1 MLPLGI
7 RVAVRSLARRPAF
20 SAAAILT
27 IALGVGANCAV
38 YGIVHAVLL
47 RPLPFRDPHRLVDV
61 RETHPELAAFQVAF
75 PDFTDWQ
82 AGGHSFAG
90 LAAYTFE
97 AMNRA
102 TLLGQGEP
110 LQIQATMATPSLFTL
125 LGIQPLDGRV
135 FTAAEDHARSHV
147 AVISE
152 NLWRRKF
159 NSAPDIAGRAVR
171 LDNEVFTIAGV
182 IRQPQALPAW
192 ADLWMP
198 MSLIEPGLRG
208 TRKFHPLEV
217 VGRLRDGVTVVQ
229 AQAEMESMSRHL
241 ASAHPDTN
249 RTVGAVVLPLAGR
262 ITGSVRPVLLMVWAA
277 VGLVLLISC
286 ANLAHLMMERAA
298 DRSREVAIR
307 LSLGAPRSALVRQFL
322 TESVL
327 LAAAGG
333 TLGLVLA
340 AWIAPVLRRLAE
352 QRIPRLDSGSFDWP
366 VWMFGVI
373 LAVACGLLFGIPAS
387 FQALRGS
394 AAQAMKSG
402 RGSESSFGRSRLGAV
417 LVTSEIALAVVVLAG
432 AALLVRSFAGLLRE
446 DPGFRSRQVLAAN
459 VVFPASR
466 FKTWDEAGRF
476 FRQVLTPRLRSIPGV
491 EAVATANCA
500 PFSLAPNEHI
510 RFATRFGLVGRTF
523 EPGRYPVAQLRWVS
537 EDYFRV
543 LGIPLKSGR
552 VFTARDVSQPS
563 YIVNETLARRFFPGE
578 DPVGK
583 QLLMDVVSPSPNKVD
598 IVGVVGDVREFSLD
612 EPPEPTLYIAATS
625 LQMAML
631 IGTSGS
637 AASIAQPVQAA
648 LRGADE
654 EASISHVEPLSGYV
668 SASLAR
674 ERFALWLMGAFAI
687 LAALLVATGVGGVVG
702 YAVTRRIREFGIRAA
717 VGASPRELLLMM
729 VRETLATALPGIAA
743 GLALAVAFGTLAR
756 TMLFR
761 VSPADPAS
769 FAAVTLATLAICA
782 VAALLPARR
791 ASRVD
796 PSIALRDE

>member
-1 MLPLGI
+1 MVPLGI
-7 RVAVRSLARRPAF
+7 RSAVRSLARRPVF

-27 IALGVGANCAV
+27 IALGIGANSAV
-38 YGIVHAVLL
+38 YSIVHAVLL
-47 RPLPFRDPHRLVDV
+47 SPLPFRDPDRLVDV

-75 PDFTDWQ
+75 PDFVDWQ
-82 AGGHSFAG
+82 AGAHSFAG

-110 LQIQATMATPSLFTL
+110 LQIQATMATPNLFPL
-125 LGIQPLDGRV
+125 LGIQPLRGRV
-135 FTAAEDHARSHV
+135 FTSAEDHAQSHV

-152 NLWRRKF
+152 KLWRQKF
-159 NSAPDIAGRAVR
+159 NSAGDIVGRTVR
-171 LDNEVFTIAGV
+171 LDDEVFTVVGV
-182 IRQPQALPAW
+182 VRQPQALPAW

-198 MSLIEPGLRG
+198 MSLIEKGLRSV
-208 TRKFHPLEV
+208 RKFHPLEV
-217 VGRLRDGVTVVQ
+217 VGRLRDGVTVEG
-229 AQAEMESMSRHL
+229 AQAEMEGMARRL
-241 ASAHPDTN
+241 AAAHPDTN

-262 ITGSVRPVLLMVWAA
+262 ITGSVRPVLLMVWGA

-307 LSLGAPRSALVRQFL
+307 LSLGAPRVALVRQFL

-327 LAAAGG
+327 LAMAGG

-340 AWIAPVLRRLAE
+340 AWISPLLRGLAE
-352 QRIPRLDSGSFDWP
+352 QRIPRLDSESFGWP
-366 VWMFGVI
+366 VWMFGVV

-394 AAQAMKSG
+394 AAQAMKAG
-402 RGSESSFGRSRLGAV
+402 RGSETSFGRSRLGAV
-417 LVTSEIALAVVVLAG
+417 LVASEIALAVVVLAG
-432 AALLVRSFAGLLRE
+432 AALLVRSFAGLLDE
-446 DPGFRSRQVLAAN
+446 NPGFRAQKTLAVN

-466 FKTWDEAGRF
+466 FKTWDAAGQF
-476 FRQVLTPRLRSIPGV
+476 FRQVLTPRLRSVPGV

-500 PFSLAPNEHI
+500 PFSLAPNEHT
-510 RFATRFGLVGRTF
+510 RFATRFGVVGRTF

-543 LGIPLKSGR
+543 LGIPLKGGR
-552 VFTARDVSQPS
+552 EFNVRDETQPS
-563 YIVNETLARRFFPGE
+563 YIINETLARRFFPGQ
-578 DPVGK
+578 DSVGK
-583 QLLMDVVSPSPNKVD
+583 QLLLDVVSPSPNKVN

-625 LQMAML
+625 LQMTLL
-631 IGTSGS
+631 IRTSGS
-637 AASIAQPVQAA
+637 AAAIGQPVEAA
-648 LRGADE
+648 LRGADA
-654 EASISHVEPLSGYV
+654 EASISHLEPLSRYV
-668 SASLAR
+668 SESLVR
-674 ERFALWLMGAFAI
+674 ERFALWLMGAFAG

-729 VRETLATALPGIAA
+729 VHETLATALPGIAA

-756 TMLFR
+756 TLLFR
-761 VSPADPAS
+761 VSPSDPAS
-769 FAAVTLATLAICA
+769 LAAVTLATLAICTG
-782 VAALLPARR
+782 AALLPARR